1 MTGYSAYPLS
11 ARPAAAAPAAVCW
24 THTTAHLHRK
34 LRIAVTALP
43 TQNRGRSALATWL
56 ALFTLAAAGFM
67 ALAVELSP
75 AGLLT
80 RMAPDLNASVPEAGS
95 LMALYS
101 LGNALLVLP
110 LTAWALRFTRRAAL
124 TTTLLVF
131 VLSNVLVAV
140 APDLLPALVGR
151 FVAGGAHGL
160 LMAMSPAVAIR
171 LVKPEQRGTALAI
184 VIGANTVGIAVGAP
198 LTSIIGT
205 TLGWQTTFFV
215 AAGFALLCAILLWFV
230 LPPLRS
236 EDGPRVPLLQ
246 ALRIPGVLR
255 LGIAWAFLMLG
266 YLGVITYIDPYLV
279 ALGAPPF
286 LVSGALFVFGTAG
299 LVGVWVSAR
308 IATRSRL
315 AGLIAMPGVMLVA
328 LIVMSFGIDDI
339 GIILVILAVWGAG
352 FSGAIL
358 INQQSILHVGYR
370 APETVGSIGVVLC
383 QAGMAIGAA
392 VGGVVVDTAGVLAVP
407 LVGVGGA
414 VIALILVVGVG
425 GVLKRATRE
434 QELATSSQTTAGAE
448 Q

>member
-1 MTGYSAYPLS
+1 MLDAHLRDTERKTS
-11 ARPAAAAPAAVCW
+11 AAV
-24 THTTAHLHRK
+24 TTP
-34 LRIAVTALP
+34 TAASKP
-43 TQNRGRSALATWL
+43 PSETPARSASSAWL
-56 ALFTLAAAGFM
+56 ALFVLAAAGFM

-80 RMAPDLNASVPEAGS
+80 RMAPDLGASVPEAGS

-124 TTTLLVF
+124 TTTLVVF
-131 VLSNVLVAV
+131 VLSNLLVAV
-140 APDLLPALVGR
+140 SPDLFPALVGR
-151 FVAGGAHGL
+151 FLAGGAHGL

-171 LVKPEQRGTALAI
+171 LVKPEQRGKALAI

-198 LTSIIGT
+198 LTSILGT
-205 TLGWQTTFFV
+205 TFGWQTTFFA
-215 AAGFALLCAILLWFV
+215 AAGFALLCAVLLWFT
-230 LPPLRS
+230 LPS
-236 EDGPRVPLLQ
+236 FKADGGPRIPLLQ

-279 ALGAPPF
+279 ALGAPPL

-299 LVGVWVSAR
+299 LLGIWVTAR

-315 AGLIAMPGVMLVA
+315 AGLITMPIVMLIA
-328 LIVMSFGIDDI
+328 LVVMSFSIDNI
-339 GIILVILAVWGAG
+339 TIILALLAVWGAG

-358 INQQSILHVGYR
+358 INQQSLLHVGFR

-383 QAGMAIGAA
+383 QAGMGIGAA
-392 VGGVVVDTAGVLAVP
+392 IGGVVVDTAGILAVP
-407 LVGVGGA
+407 LVGVGGVA
-414 VIALILVVGVG
+414 IALVLVVGVG
-425 GVLKRATRE
+425 GVLKRATKE
-434 QELATSSQTTAGAE
+434 QELASGADDRVHSE
-448 Q
+448 AVSV